1 MCDCCLA
8 SGEAVLSSSVFM
20 DSIFIASSKFIG
32 SSVFIDLLVQAWAV
46 LGTTETARLQVAL
59 VHKCVSN
66 RLKAWCTWDTFHADF
81 ALSSQGPWLGNW
93 YSRCPA
99 AV

>member
-1 MCDCCLA
+1 MCGCCLA

-46 LGTTETARLQVAL
+46 LGTTETARLQVGANL
-59 VHKCVSN
+59 LILRCRRRV
-66 RLKAWCTWDTFHADF
+66 
-81 ALSSQGPWLGNW
+81 LG
-93 YSRCPA
+93 
-99 AV
+99 